1 MKLPAVCVC
10 ILVVGGAME
19 QQVVELVE
27 RSLCPCS
34 RDALTEFAMTI
45 VSG

>member
-1 MKLPAVCVC
+1 MVGVGSAQWSSKLCGA
-10 ILVVGGAME
+10 GGAK
-19 QQVVELVE
+19 
-27 RSLCPCS
+27 RGSLCPCS